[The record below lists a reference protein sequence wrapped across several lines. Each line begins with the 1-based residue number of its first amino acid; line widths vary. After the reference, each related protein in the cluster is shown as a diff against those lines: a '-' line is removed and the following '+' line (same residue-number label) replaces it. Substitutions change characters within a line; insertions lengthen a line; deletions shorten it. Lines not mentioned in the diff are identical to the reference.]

1 MLFADL
7 VCGIYPVG
15 SSNYFVILFS
25 RHESM
30 HLLMNL
36 YVLVYEI
43 SRSLVVL
50 PVIASSGNF
59 KLNVIRG
66 STDVD
71 TAFCGYNNRFV
82 STATKDCD

>member
-1 MLFADL
+1 
-7 VCGIYPVG
+7 
-15 SSNYFVILFS
+15 
-25 RHESM
+25 M
-30 HLLMNL
+30 HLLTNL

-82 STATKDCD
+82 STATKDCDETHTQTHTHIPTLVWGDHS